1 MKLEEYFRENPHSK
15 RPESKKDKTFGNYS
29 FITELF
35 YPTWG
40 ERGLD
45 RLENEF
51 NFVDAEGNKR
61 RIDFVLH
68 GDNGKY
74 AIEVDDP
81 THHQI
86 SAENYSHDQLKKNSI
101 NEYFKGN
108 YRTIPLYDIIENKVR
123 GRDTLL
129 RFFVAEPEF
138 NVNSKTFISGKPQPN
153 EVQKITLE
161 KLNKIRKEGK
171 KKGLVSYATGLG
183 KTY

>member
-51 NFVDAEGNKR
+51 NFVDVEGNKR

-74 AIEVDDP
+74 AIAVDDP

-101 NEYFKGN
+101 NEYF
-108 YRTIPLYDIIENKVR
+108 IFI
-123 GRDTLL
+123 
-129 RFFVAEPEF
+129 
-138 NVNSKTFISGKPQPN
+138 KTFVI
-153 EVQKITLE
+153 L
-161 KLNKIRKEGK
+161 LFF
-171 KKGLVSYATGLG
+171 LATTFETFFLHI
-183 KTY
+183 YSLFH